1 MACIRILHQVK
12 MPDMNNR
19 EPHIGLSN
27 ALRVVGFTGV
37 ALGIATV
44 LFSSLS
50 YVQSHEFSIFRT
62 YLSDIGN
69 TPKWPQVVFN
79 SGMLIAAP
87 VRYLFLI
94 LLILQLRNIGA
105 GKGFAISALTIGTLT
120 VIGSIGL
127 AAIPYSLDLS
137 LHKKSALL
145 YFFGTVILQAVIAVQ
160 EWRLRLT
167 AFLPISSIAVVV
179 IYLIFAVL
187 MTSVGR
193 IASVT
198 RDTPVIWEWLAFC
211 SLMFWLISHSI
222 VLWDERKQWVS
233 PA

>member
-1 MACIRILHQVK
+1 
-12 MPDMNNR
+12 MNER
-19 EPHIGLSN
+19 EPVIELSN
-27 ALRVVGFTGV
+27 ALRAVGFSG
-37 ALGIATV
+37 AAIGIGTV
-44 LFSSLS
+44 LLS
-50 YVQSHEFSIFRT
+50 ALLYVQSHEFSIFRT

-105 GKGFAISALTIGTLT
+105 GKGFGISALIIGTLV

-127 AAIPYSLDLS
+127 AAIPFSLDLA

-145 YFFGTVILQAVIAVQ
+145 YFFGTVILQAVIVVQ
-160 EWRLRLT
+160 EWRLRLPSL
-167 AFLPISSIAVVV
+167 LPISSISVVV
-179 IYLIFAVL
+179 IYLVFAVL
-187 MTSVGR
+187 MTSVGK
-193 IASVT
+193 IEGVA

-211 SLMFWLISHSI
+211 SLMFWLIGHST
-222 VLWDERKQWVS
+222 VLGCERKHG
-233 PA
+233 

>member
-1 MACIRILHQVK
+1 
-12 MPDMNNR
+12 MN
-19 EPHIGLSN
+19 EPEPVIGLSN
-27 ALRVVGFTGV
+27 ALRAVGFTGA

-44 LFSSLS
+44 LFSSLL
-50 YVQSHEFSIFRT
+50 YIQGHEFSIFRT

-69 TPKWPQVVFN
+69 TPKWPQVLFN

-105 GKGFAISALTIGTLT
+105 GKGFSISALTIGTLT

-127 AAIPYSLDLS
+127 ASIPYSLDLA

-160 EWRLRLT
+160 EWRLRLPRV
-167 AFLPISSIAVVV
+167 LPVSSIAVVI
-179 IYLIFAVL
+179 IYLVFAVL
-187 MTSVGR
+187 MTSVGK
-193 IASVT
+193 IESVT
-198 RDTPVIWEWLAFC
+198 RDTPVIWEWFAFC

-222 VLWDERKQWVS
+222 VLGHERKQWVTS
-233 PA
+233 A